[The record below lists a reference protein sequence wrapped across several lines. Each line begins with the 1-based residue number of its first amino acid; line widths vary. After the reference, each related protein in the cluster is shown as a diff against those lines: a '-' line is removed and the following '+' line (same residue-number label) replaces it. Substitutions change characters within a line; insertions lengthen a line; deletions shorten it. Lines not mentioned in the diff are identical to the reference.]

1 MESSNIDVQILDY
14 LSKPLD
20 NEENHFFSAKLAILD
35 TIGCIIHASSYEN
48 IHSFAAGETSVEL
61 FENPFKTVKNFNSPL
76 DSTWYLTVLTR
87 WFDYND
93 TFLAKEWGHPSD
105 NFGTIYSFFQKNN
118 SNKFVDF
125 TTALT
130 KAYEIQGALCL
141 GTSLNKLGFD
151 HVFFVKLASGSVFS
165 YLHSDGNN
173 DILKRTV
180 NNILMDGPSSRAY
193 RHFPNVGKRKSWA
206 AADASKRGIELS
218 YISRTADE
226 IYETIQNQ
234 DDWGFENIF
243 MKDSNLIFGKDLD
256 DWVIQNVLFKVL
268 YPAEFHGQSAV
279 EAATQ
284 LSSEFNQNRDK
295 LDKINLYTHEPA
307 VRIISNKNELKNASD
322 RDHSLEYMVAA
333 ALLYGDL
340 TYEMYEDNFSGLVE
354 INQLRKKIHVQEE
367 PKFTENYYDFSKRHI
382 SNSIEILYNDNT
394 CSEKI
399 TIENPIGHPSRREE
413 ALPLLEEKFIKN
425 VESTFSLKKANQVW
439 NEILNLKKDD
449 EVEQLFSILVEDE

>member
-1 MESSNIDVQILDY
+1 MESNNIDVQILDY

-48 IHSFAAGETSVEL
+48 IHSFAAGETSVEI

-105 NFGTIYSFFQKNN
+105 NFGTIYTFFQKNN
-118 SNKFVDF
+118 SYKFVDF

-130 KAYEIQGALCL
+130 KAYEIQGSLCL

-165 YLHSDGNN
+165 YLLSNGNSN
-173 DILKRTV
+173 IVKRTI
-180 NNILMDGPSSRAY
+180 NNILMDGPSLRAY

-218 YISRTADE
+218 QISRTTDE
-226 IYETIQNQ
+226 VYNTIQNQ
-234 DDWGFENIF
+234 EDWGFENIF
-243 MKDSNLIFGKDLD
+243 MKNSELSFGKDLD

-284 LSSEFNQNRDK
+284 LSSEFNQNRDQV
-295 LDKINLYTHEPA
+295 DKINIYTHEPA
-307 VRIISNKNELKNASD
+307 LRIISNKKELKNASD

-340 TYEMYEDNFSGLVE
+340 KYEMYEDNFSGLAE
-354 INQLRKKIHVQEE
+354 INELRKIIYVQEE
-367 PKFTENYYDFSKRHI
+367 PRFTENYYVFSKRHI
-382 SNSIEILYNDNT
+382 SNSIEILYNNNT
-394 CSEKI
+394 QSEKI

-413 ALPLLEEKFIKN
+413 AIPLLQEKFTKN
-425 VESTFSLKKANQVW
+425 VESTFSSTKANKIW

-449 EVEQLFSILVEDE
+449 DVVKLFSILIEDE

>member
-1 MESSNIDVQILDY
+1 MESNNIDVQILDY

-48 IHSFAAGETSVEL
+48 IHSFAAGETSVEI

-105 NFGTIYSFFQKNN
+105 NFGTIFTYFQKNN
-118 SNKFVDF
+118 RYKFVDF

-130 KAYEIQGALCL
+130 KAYEIQGSLCL

-165 YLHSDGNN
+165 YLLSNGNSD
-173 DILKRTV
+173 IVKRTI
-180 NNILMDGPSSRAY
+180 NNILMDGPSLRAY

-218 YISRTADE
+218 QISRTTDE
-226 IYETIQNQ
+226 VYNTIQNQ
-234 DDWGFENIF
+234 EDWGFENIF
-243 MKDSNLIFGKDLD
+243 MKNFELSFGKDLD

-284 LSSEFNQNRDK
+284 LSSEFNQNRDQV
-295 LDKINLYTHEPA
+295 DKINIYTHEPA
-307 VRIISNKNELKNASD
+307 LRIISNKKELKNASD

-340 TYEMYEDNFSGLVE
+340 KYEMYEDNFSGLAD
-354 INQLRKKIHVQEE
+354 INELRKIIYVQEE
-367 PKFTENYYDFSKRHI
+367 PRFTENYYVFSKRHI
-382 SNSIEILYNDNT
+382 SNSIEILYNNNT
-394 CSEKI
+394 QSEKI

-413 ALPLLEEKFIKN
+413 AIPLLQEKFTKN
-425 VESTFSLKKANQVW
+425 VESTFSSTKANKIW

-449 EVEQLFSILVEDE
+449 DVVKLFSILIEDE

>member
-1 MESSNIDVQILDY
+1 MESNNIDVQILDY

-105 NFGTIYSFFQKNN
+105 NFGTIYTFFQKNN
-118 SNKFVDF
+118 SYKFVDF

-130 KAYEIQGALCL
+130 KAYEIQGSLCL

-165 YLHSDGNN
+165 YLLSNGNSD
-173 DILKRTV
+173 IVKRTI
-180 NNILMDGPSSRAY
+180 NNILMDGPSLRAY

-218 YISRTADE
+218 QISRTTDE
-226 IYETIQNQ
+226 VYNTIQNQ
-234 DDWGFENIF
+234 EDWGFENIF
-243 MKDSNLIFGKDLD
+243 MKNFELSFGKDLD

-284 LSSEFNQNRDK
+284 LSSEFNQNRDQV
-295 LDKINLYTHEPA
+295 DKINIYTHEPA
-307 VRIISNKNELKNASD
+307 LRIISNKKELKNASD

-340 TYEMYEDNFSGLVE
+340 KYEMYEDNFSGLAE
-354 INQLRKKIHVQEE
+354 INELRKIIYVQEE
-367 PKFTENYYDFSKRHI
+367 PRFTENYYVFSKRHI
-382 SNSIEILYNDNT
+382 SNSIEILYNNNT
-394 CSEKI
+394 QSEKI

-413 ALPLLEEKFIKN
+413 AIPLLQEKFMKN
-425 VESTFSLKKANQVW
+425 VESTFSLTKANKIW

-449 EVEQLFSILVEDE
+449 DVVKLFSILIEDE

>member
-1 MESSNIDVQILDY
+1 MDSNNVAVQILNY
-14 LSKPLD
+14 LSKPL
-20 NEENHFFSAKLAILD
+20 ENDEDHFLSAKLAILD
-35 TIGCIIHASSYEN
+35 TIGCIVQASSYKN
-48 IHSFAAGETSVEL
+48 VHSFAVGETSVEL
-61 FENPFKTVKNFNSPL
+61 SKNPFTTVKNFNSL
-76 DSTWYLTVLTR
+76 VDSTWYLTVLTR

-105 NFGTIYSFFQKNN
+105 NFGSIYSFFQKNN
-118 SNKFVDF
+118 SYKFVDF

-130 KAYEIQGALCL
+130 KAYEIQGSLCL

-165 YLHSDGNN
+165 YLLSDGNS
-173 DILKRTV
+173 DIVKRTI

-218 YISRTADE
+218 QISRTTDE
-226 IYETIQNQ
+226 VYDTIQSQ
-234 DDWGFENIF
+234 EDWGFENIF
-243 MKDSNLIFGKDLD
+243 MKNSELSFGKDLD

-284 LSSEFNQNRDK
+284 LSLEFNQNRDK
-295 LDKINLYTHEPA
+295 LDKINIYTHEPA
-307 VRIISNKNELKNASD
+307 VRIISNKKELKNASD

-340 TYEMYEDNFSGLVE
+340 KYEMYEDNFSGLAE
-354 INQLRKKIHVQEE
+354 INELRKIIHVQEE
-367 PKFTENYYDFSKRHI
+367 PKFTENYYEFSKRHI
-382 SNSIEILYNDNT
+382 SNSIEILYNDDT
-394 CSEKI
+394 RSEKI

-413 ALPLLEEKFIKN
+413 AVPLLEEKFMKN
-425 VESTFSLKKANQVW
+425 VESTFSLKKANKVW
-439 NEILNLKKDD
+439 NEILNMQKDD
-449 EVEQLFSILVEDE
+449 DVVKLFSILIEDE

>member
-1 MESSNIDVQILDY
+1 MESNNIDVQILDY

-48 IHSFAAGETSVEL
+48 IHSFAAGETSVEI

-105 NFGTIYSFFQKNN
+105 NFGTIYTFFQKNN
-118 SNKFVDF
+118 SYKFVDF

-130 KAYEIQGALCL
+130 KAYEIQGSLCL

-165 YLHSDGNN
+165 YLLSNGNSD
-173 DILKRTV
+173 IVKRTI
-180 NNILMDGPSSRAY
+180 NNILMDGPSLRAY

-218 YISRTADE
+218 QISRTTDE
-226 IYETIQNQ
+226 VYNTIQNQ
-234 DDWGFENIF
+234 EDWGFENIF
-243 MKDSNLIFGKDLD
+243 MKNSELSFGKDLD

-284 LSSEFNQNRDK
+284 LSSEFNQNRDQI
-295 LDKINLYTHEPA
+295 DKINIYTHEPA
-307 VRIISNKNELKNASD
+307 LRIISNKKELKNASD

-340 TYEMYEDNFSGLVE
+340 KYEMYEDNFSGLAE
-354 INQLRKKIHVQEE
+354 INELRKIIDVQEE
-367 PKFTENYYDFSKRHI
+367 PRFTENYYVFSKRHI
-382 SNSIEILYNDNT
+382 SNSIEILYNNNT
-394 CSEKI
+394 QSEKI

-413 ALPLLEEKFIKN
+413 AIPLLQEKFMKN
-425 VESTFSLKKANQVW
+425 VESTFSSTKANKIW

-449 EVEQLFSILVEDE
+449 DVVKLFSILIEDE

>member
-1 MESSNIDVQILDY
+1 MESNNIDVQILDY

-48 IHSFAAGETSVEL
+48 IHSFAAGETSVEI

-105 NFGTIYSFFQKNN
+105 NFGTIFTYFQKNN
-118 SNKFVDF
+118 RYKFVDF

-130 KAYEIQGALCL
+130 KAYEIQGSLCL

-165 YLHSDGNN
+165 YLLSNGNSD
-173 DILKRTV
+173 IVKRTI
-180 NNILMDGPSSRAY
+180 NNILMDGPSLRAY

-218 YISRTADE
+218 QISRTTDE
-226 IYETIQNQ
+226 VYNTIQNQ
-234 DDWGFENIF
+234 EDWGFENIF
-243 MKDSNLIFGKDLD
+243 MKNSELSFGKDLD

-284 LSSEFNQNRDK
+284 LSSEFNQNRDQI
-295 LDKINLYTHEPA
+295 DKINIYTHEPA
-307 VRIISNKNELKNASD
+307 LRIISNKKELKNASD

-340 TYEMYEDNFSGLVE
+340 KYEMYEDNFSGLAE
-354 INQLRKKIHVQEE
+354 INELRKIIHVQEE
-367 PKFTENYYDFSKRHI
+367 PRFTENYYVFSKRHI
-382 SNSIEILYNDNT
+382 SNSIEILYNNNT
-394 CSEKI
+394 QSEKI

-413 ALPLLEEKFIKN
+413 AIPLLQEKFMKN
-425 VESTFSLKKANQVW
+425 VESTFSLTKANKIW

-449 EVEQLFSILVEDE
+449 DVVKLFSILIEDE

>member
-1 MESSNIDVQILDY
+1 LESSNIDVQILDY
-14 LSKPLD
+14 LSKPLN

-118 SNKFVDF
+118 SYKFVDF

-130 KAYEIQGALCL
+130 KAYEIQGSLCL

-218 YISRTADE
+218 YISRTTDE

-399 TIENPIGHPSRREE
+399 IIENPIGHPSRREE
-413 ALPLLEEKFIKN
+413 AIPLLEEKFIKN

-449 EVEQLFSILVEDE
+449 EVEQLFSILIEDE

>member
-48 IHSFAAGETSVEL
+48 IHSFAAAETSVEL

-118 SNKFVDF
+118 SYKFVDF

-130 KAYEIQGALCL
+130 KAYEIQGSLCL

-151 HVFFVKLASGSVFS
+151 HVFFIKLASGSVFS

-180 NNILMDGPSSRAY
+180 NNILMDGPSLRAY

-218 YISRTADE
+218 YISRTTDE
-226 IYETIQNQ
+226 LYETIQNQ
-234 DDWGFENIF
+234 DEWGFENIF

-307 VRIISNKNELKNASD
+307 VRIISNKKELKNASD

-340 TYEMYEDNFSGLVE
+340 KYEMYEDNFSGLAE
-354 INQLRKKIHVQEE
+354 INQLRKKIQVQEE
-367 PKFTENYYDFSKRHI
+367 PTFTENYYDFSKRHI

-399 TIENPIGHPSRREE
+399 TIENPIGHPSRRKE
-413 ALPLLEEKFIKN
+413 AIPLLEKKFIKN
-425 VESTFSLKKANQVW
+425 VESAFSLKKANQVW

-449 EVEQLFSILVEDE
+449 EVEKLFSILIEDE

>member
-1 MESSNIDVQILDY
+1 MESRNIDVQILDY

-48 IHSFAAGETSVEL
+48 IHSFAAAETSVEL

-118 SNKFVDF
+118 SYKFVDF

-130 KAYEIQGALCL
+130 KAYEIQGSLCL

-151 HVFFVKLASGSVFS
+151 HVFFIKLASGSVFS

-180 NNILMDGPSSRAY
+180 NNILMDGPSLRAY

-218 YISRTADE
+218 YISRTTDE
-226 IYETIQNQ
+226 LYETIQNQ
-234 DDWGFENIF
+234 DEWGFENIF

-307 VRIISNKNELKNASD
+307 VRIISNKKELKNASD

-340 TYEMYEDNFSGLVE
+340 KYEMYEDNFSGLAE
-354 INQLRKKIHVQEE
+354 INQLRKKIQVQEE
-367 PKFTENYYDFSKRHI
+367 PTFTENYYDFSKRHI

-399 TIENPIGHPSRREE
+399 TIENPIGHPSRRKE
-413 ALPLLEEKFIKN
+413 AIPLLEKKFIKN
-425 VESTFSLKKANQVW
+425 VESAFSLKKANQVW

-449 EVEQLFSILVEDE
+449 EVEKLFSILIEDE